1 MNGAEA
7 QYSASGRVRA
17 VQQNRNLRDRP
28 AVPVIQEIAWV
39 SLLLQLLFVSLL
51 ILVAALIGFSKPI
64 LTGTLTYL
72 VIALVLRLL
81 LTRHH
86 RRGMYLARE
95 YMFDE
100 AIPEF
105 QKSYEFFHRNPWLD
119 WWRYALLL
127 SASQTSYRE
136 MALLNMAYCDI
147 WSDRGEDAVRT
158 YLRVVE
164 EFPNSGMAWAAIKL
178 YQCGGHDGERRAR
191 SGGPPGAVQPQIA
204 SQPQQPVPTQASV
217 RIGQPASIIVTE
229 S

>member
-1 MNGAEA
+1 M
-7 QYSASGRVRA
+7 RA
-17 VQQNRNLRDRP
+17 VQQNRNFGDRP

-39 SLLLQLLFVSLL
+39 SLVLQLLFVGLL
-51 ILVAALIGFSKPI
+51 ILIAVLIGFSKPI

-95 YMFDE
+95 FMFDE

-158 YLRVVE
+158 YLRAVE
-164 EFPNSGMAWAAIKL
+164 EFPNSGMAWAAIKI
-178 YQCGGHDGERRAR
+178 YQSGGHDGERRAR
-191 SGGPPGAVQPQIA
+191 GGSLPGGMQQQIPA
-204 SQPQQPVPTQASV
+204 QPQQQMPTQASV
-217 RIGQPASIIVTE
+217 RIGQPATIIVSE
-229 S
+229 P